1 MEEKTLTIRKRK
13 TISPGLAL
21 SIASMR
27 EGKPW
32 TKGGSDGTA
41 ESTQCGEEGPE
52 IEMGKPN
59 LGRDTKMGI
68 HHGPQAP
75 GPGQEAPSRSAICGV
90 NGDHGESE
98 MKERDVLVKV
108 YEPGRLQRAW
118 QRVRQNAGAAG
129 IDQMVFRHDCTSTFS
144 RT

>member
-32 TKGGSDGTA
+32 TKGGRDGTA

-52 IEMGKPN
+52 ITRGTPN
-59 LGRDTKMGI
+59 LGRDTKMGR
-68 HHGPQAP
+68 HHGSQAP
-75 GPGQEAPSRSAICGV
+75 GPGHEAPSRPAICGV
-90 NGDHGESE
+90 SGDHGERA
-98 MKERDVLVKV
+98 MKVRDVLVKV
-108 YEPGRLQRAW
+108 FEPRRLQQAW

-129 IDQMVFRHDCTSTFS
+129 IDQMPA
-144 RT
+144 